1 MFAVLSLQGSEEN
14 VAFRYSYHDVYG
26 KLRTKQEQKHI

>member
-14 VAFRYSYHDVYG
+14 VTFRYSYHDVYG
-26 KLRTKQEQKHI
+26 KSCLAD